1 MRTKKILSNT
11 VFYAILTLLTMFFI
25 FPIVY
30 MIGVSLMNPDEAWTT
45 KALFTDSFYFQ
56 SYSVMLES
64 NYIGY
69 LKNTVVV
76 VIVNMI
82 GTPLSALICAYGFA
96 RMKFRGRNF
105 MFLVVISTMMLPS
118 IVIMV
123 PLYILYSKMGWLN
136 TLFPLTIPGLFGGG
150 AINIFLI
157 HQYMKGIP
165 LEIDNAAK
173 IEGANSLQILI
184 YIVAPLCRA
193 VVVLTMVNTI
203 ISCWSDFTGPLMYL
217 NSEDSYTLAIGIY
230 YELFGNST
238 NVVTP
243 NVQMAAGVSMMILPA
258 ILFFFFQNILIDGVA
273 ISGLKG

>member
-1 MRTKKILSNT
+1 MISNI
-11 VFYAILTLLTMFFI
+11 VFYALLSLLTIFFL

-30 MIGVSLMNPDEAWTT
+30 MLGVSLMNSEESWTER
-45 KALFTDSFYFQ
+45 ALFTDSFYLKSFEVMFQ
-56 SYSVMLES
+56 P
-64 NYIGY
+64 NYLGY
-69 LKNTVVV
+69 LKNTVIVV
-76 VIVNMI
+76 LVNMI
-82 GTPLSALICAYGFA
+82 GMPLAALVCAYGFA

-136 TLFPLTIPGLFGGG
+136 TLMPLTVPSLFGGG

-165 LEIDNAAK
+165 KEIDNAAK
-173 IEGANSLQILI
+173 IEGANSFQILV

-193 VVVLTMVNTI
+193 VVVLVMVNTI
-203 ISCWSDFTGPLMYL
+203 IACWSDFTGPLMYL
-217 NSEDSYTLAIGIY
+217 NSEKSYTLAIGIY

-238 NVVTP
+238 NVISP

-258 ILFFFFQNILIDGVA
+258 ILFFCFQNMLIDGVS